1 MENGL
6 EKGHLKMLF
15 KFSKN
20 LQAQQV
26 FSGLLVII

>member
-20 LQAQQV
+20 LLVQRA
-26 FSGLLVII
+26 FSGVLVII

>member
-1 MENGL
+1 MVQKKAL
-6 EKGHLKMLF
+6 EMLF

-20 LQAQQV
+20 LQVQRA